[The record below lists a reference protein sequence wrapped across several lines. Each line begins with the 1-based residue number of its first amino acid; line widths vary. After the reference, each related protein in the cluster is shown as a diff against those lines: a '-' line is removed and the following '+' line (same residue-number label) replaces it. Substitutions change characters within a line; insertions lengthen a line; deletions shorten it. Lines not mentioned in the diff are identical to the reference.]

1 MNEDKYNFLTYG
13 TKIVDMYWKDTIS
26 TLQDLNGLFIVYK
39 QKPNINKNKKTR
51 RIKLKRKKLKNKY
64 TRKRV

>member
-1 MNEDKYNFLTYG
+1 
-13 TKIVDMYWKDTIS
+13 MYWKDTIS